1 MSEICTAC
9 GNAALTE
16 RISPFVFSHGGKQA
30 VIEDHQTVCEA
41 CGTLSYAGEQITRHE
56 LAVAAKIR
64 EMDGL
69 LSAEQLRRIRL
80 KYAFRQTDM
89 EAMLSVGP
97 KTWTR
102 WERGKIPQSKAADT
116 LIRVLADDPEVAR
129 RLMQQAGIENP
140 AAAEIFKQID
150 EDTKRR
156 ATASLYAQIGSSWS
170 RDMSVGDVASRA
182 IDAVREAR
190 HEKGA
195 KAA

>member
-16 RISPFVFSHGGKQA
+16 RVAPFVFSHGGKQA
-30 VIEDHQTVCEA
+30 SIDDYQTVCEA
-41 CGTLSYAGEQITRHE
+41 CGTVSYAGEQISRHE

-69 LSAEQLRRIRL
+69 LSADDLRCIRL

-129 RLMQQAGIENP
+129 RLMLQSGIENP
-140 AAAEIFKQID
+140 AAAGVFEQID
-150 EDTKRR
+150 EDMKRL
-156 ATASLYAQIGSSWS
+156 ATASLHARIGPSWS

-190 HEKGA
+190 RE
-195 KAA
+195 KAAG